1 MRCHLAHKLLE
12 LFSSENFT
20 DHELLPMKHAI
31 KQTLLFCVIFTV
43 TGFSFAQTTKPN
55 ATITQ
60 LLRLDKQVLEKRVD
74 TIDKLARLKLGN
86 QFHGDLSDIE
96 LLQRIID
103 EKLIAKDDSLMMQS
117 AGVVLGNVMVEEL
130 GLRWII
136 YEDRLGRSRALCV
149 NNTSNCLFPVTMLS
163 RRLEVNAP
171 VDVQK
176 IYDDA
181 VAIIDP
187 YIPDYNAYDGKK
199 EEPKKDPG
207 WSPVRKKPNN
217 KIRIRTYP

>member
-1 MRCHLAHKLLE
+1 MRKNFKQIFLAC
-12 LFSSENFT
+12 
-20 DHELLPMKHAI
+20 AA
-31 KQTLLFCVIFTV
+31 FTV
-43 TGFSFAQTTKPN
+43 ATAVFAQTNKTSARISP
-55 ATITQ
+55 
-60 LLRLDKQVLEKRVD
+60 LLRMDEQALEKRVES
-74 TIDKLARLKLGN
+74 IDKLVRLKLGN
-86 QFHGDLSDIE
+86 QFHGDLTDIV

-103 EKLIAKDDSLMMQS
+103 ENLIAKDDSAMMQS

-130 GLRWII
+130 GLDWMV
-136 YEDRLGRSRALCV
+136 YEDRLGRSRALCA

-181 VAIIDP
+181 VATIDP
-187 YIPDYNAYDGKK
+187 YLPDENAYDGKK

-207 WSPVRKKPNN
+207 WSAIRKKPDN

>member
-1 MRCHLAHKLLE
+1 MTHIITKALL
-12 LFSSENFT
+12 LCV
-20 DHELLPMKHAI
+20 
-31 KQTLLFCVIFTV
+31 TLTIT
-43 TGFSFAQTTKPN
+43 TASFAQSTKPN
-55 ATITQ
+55 TTITP
-60 LLRLDKQVLEKRVD
+60 LLRLDKQVLEKRVN
-74 TIDKLARLKLGN
+74 TIDKVARLKLGN
-86 QFHGDLSDIE
+86 QFHGDLSDIA
-96 LLQRIID
+96 LLQRIVD

-117 AGVVLGNVMVEEL
+117 AGVVLGNVMVAEL
-130 GLRWII
+130 GLNWII

-149 NNTSNCLFPVTMLS
+149 NNSSNCLFPVTMLS

-171 VDVQK
+171 VNVQK

-181 VAIIDP
+181 IAIIDP

-207 WSPVRKKPNN
+207 WSPVRKKRDN